1 LPIDLHKVAART
13 RSVDIPEL
21 GLLTFREPTLA
32 DVTQAVSNPFWWVAC
47 ITCQDG
53 SAFLQNPQDAGKIRA
68 DIAGRLLEEV
78 NRQRPTDAPSE
89 GSGASQVPSN
99 A

>member
-1 LPIDLHKVAART
+1 
-13 RSVDIPEL
+13 
-21 GLLTFREPTLA
+21 
-32 DVTQAVSNPFWWVAC
+32 VAC

>member
-1 LPIDLHKVAART
+1 
-13 RSVDIPEL
+13 
-21 GLLTFREPTLA
+21 
-32 DVTQAVSNPFWWVAC
+32 VAC

-53 SAFLQNPQDAGKIRA
+53 SPLLADPEQAGQLRA

-89 GSGASQVPSN
+89 GSGASQAQSN
-99 A
+99 G

>member
-1 LPIDLHKVAART
+1 MPIDLAKFTART

-32 DVTQAVSNPFWWVAC
+32 DVQQASTNPYWWVAC

-53 SAFLQNPQDAGKIRA
+53 SPLLADPEQAGQLRA

-89 GSGASQVPSN
+89 GSGASQAPSN
-99 A
+99 G